1 MAIPEIIRLEKPP
14 SSRIIDPRPKA
25 SGYFTKEAKD
35 MTERFMS
42 LMKQHEKEILANKKK
57 LDAILKRKGIKLSD
71 LKKQK
76 GGRFIIQSIKDEYGL
91 GTASASVVERLQRVQ
106 ASLGTTNPEFA
117 NAVGKSFGDVL
128 EEALMSPNSDTARKV
143 FIRWQDNLVTQGGD
157 LLVGHHSAPLKAV
170 WNSLKNVDPKLRPQ
184 ILTALS
190 EDLGIKVGEGSL
202 EYILN
207 IAHTNMQISKLTKNW
222 QKALGGV
229 NKDWLAKHNPQ
240 LVKQLEEVI
249 AHATR
254 FGGTTGVQGGF
265 NLVLPEDLLKGVT
278 DPRKAA
284 RLMRP
289 YLDAAWGAT
298 EQSIETTKALS
309 KVIFD
314 KKGNLIKSAFDPGGA
329 AEAVVRNIPR
339 INIIT
344 PGIVKEMG
352 ENAKWSDY
360 HSLRNFNWRQ
370 PGFYSGLPLG
380 TVQDHIET
388 AKDII
393 GRTPKGRLVRGAAV
407 VGGALPILGVGVDAA
422 VAGHAWNRAKNN
434 PNIKNIGA
442 AVGETM
448 ILADQVTPFGAVGQ
462 VGNQI
467 VRQYTDPDRGPAKIR
482 GRYGAKKAM
491 EAKKAKKL
499 EQTNAASDIWSS
511 VSQRSEKPWLTSA
524 VPRNLIEPIK
534 TYEVP
539 SDPPYVQRFTG
550 PGRSPIMR
558 STDPT
563 KNLYLFPEA

>member
-35 MTERFMS
+35 MTERFMR
-42 LMKQHEKEILANKKK
+42 LMEQHEKEILANKKK

-128 EEALMSPNSDTARKV
+128 EEALMSPNSDAARKV

-265 NLVLPEDLLKGVT
+265 DLVLPEDLLKGVT

-329 AEAVVRNIPR
+329 AEVAVRNIPR
-339 INIIT
+339 FNIIT
-344 PGIVKEMG
+344 PGMVKEMG

-388 AKDII
+388 AKDVGKAII
-393 GRTPKGRLVRGAAV
+393 GTTKKGRLVRGAAV

-422 VAGHAWNRAKNN
+422 VAGHAWHQAKQD
-434 PNIKNIGA
+434 PSIKNIGA

-462 VGNQI
+462 IGNQI
-467 VRQYTDPDRGPAKIR
+467 VRQYTDPERGTPQIR
-482 GRYGAKKAM
+482 GRYGAKKAI
-491 EAKKAKKL
+491 EAKKL
-499 EQTNAASDIWSS
+499 EQKQLQARFIPSKEQEDWWSQS
-511 VSQRSEKPWLTSA
+511 FTSKPWYTQEGVLT
-524 VPRNLIEPIK
+524 PLQYDNL
-534 TYEVP
+534 
-539 SDPPYVQRFTG
+539 
-550 PGRSPIMR
+550 
-558 STDPT
+558 
-563 KNLYLFPEA
+563 

>member
-1 MAIPEIIRLEKPP
+1 MAKPEILQLKKVP

-35 MTERFMS
+35 MTERFMR

-57 LDAILKRKGIKLSD
+57 LDAILKRRGIKLSD

-91 GTASASVVERLQRVQ
+91 GTASSSVVERLQRVQ

-128 EEALMSPNSDTARKV
+128 EEALMSPNSDAARKV

-265 NLVLPEDLLKGVT
+265 DLVLPEDLLKGVT
-278 DPRKAA
+278 NPRKAA

-339 INIIT
+339 FNIIT
-344 PGIVKEMG
+344 PGMVKEMR
-352 ENAKWSDY
+352 ENAKWSNY
-360 HSLRNFNWRQ
+360 HYLRNFNWRK

-393 GRTPKGRLVRGAAV
+393 GRTSKGRLIRGGLAT
-407 VGGALPILGVGVDAA
+407 LPILGAGVDAA
-422 VAGHAWNRAKNN
+422 VAGHAWHKAYKD
-434 PNIKNIGA
+434 PSVKNIGA
-442 AVGETM
+442 AFGESA

-462 VGNQI
+462 ISNQVI
-467 VRQYTDPDRGPAKIR
+467 RQYTDPERGPGQIR
-482 GRYGAKKAM
+482 GRSGAKRAM
-491 EAKKAKKL
+491 EAKKL
-499 EQTNAASDIWSS
+499 EQKQLQSRFIPSKEQEKWWSQS
-511 VSQRSEKPWLTSA
+511 FSKKPWLT
-524 VPRNLIEPIK
+524 R
-534 TYEVP
+534 
-539 SDPPYVQRFTG
+539 
-550 PGRSPIMR
+550 
-558 STDPT
+558 
-563 KNLYLFPEA
+563 